1 MKKIKNLTLGILGA
15 TVLSLSLISCN
26 NDDTMIEDATTEQ
39 TMASKSFGN
48 IKIIPGFPGLGM
60 VSSYAGSC
68 VPGGGFCFE
77 NNIPDTKPIFGIGR
91 LDNSTIR
98 LTMNME
104 TYQSNEEFLSEGIF
118 EVEADFSLNEEISKE
133 MGFETETVVTKQTAK
148 VIQANAETFYMDL
161 NVKKIN

>member
-60 VSSYAGSC
+60 VSSYAGPC
-68 VPGGGFCFE
+68 VPGGGFCFD

-118 EVEADFSLNEEISKE
+118 EVEADFSLNEELSKE
-133 MGFETETVVTKQTAK
+133 LGFEFET
-148 VIQANAETFYMDL
+148 I
-161 NVKKIN
+161 VKKQVTRVIEADEDIFYIDFSVE